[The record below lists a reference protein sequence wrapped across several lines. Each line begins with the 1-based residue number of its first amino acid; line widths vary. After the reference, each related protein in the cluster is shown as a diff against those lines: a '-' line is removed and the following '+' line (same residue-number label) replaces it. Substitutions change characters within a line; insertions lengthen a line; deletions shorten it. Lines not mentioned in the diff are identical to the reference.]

1 MKWIRNRCRHQR
13 LGRRCCCRRS
23 ARRRIDHLAVGDGK
37 PAELAIQ
44 APLPNGRARALGT
57 RRARVRVWASREER
71 TAHQPPASRS
81 STISICAPAAKERYR
96 LESCEPVEDHAC
108 CAIASLLVSC
118 CTILGA
124 MVTTQ
129 PAWLS
134 CLSQNLRRGPSS
146 ATAAARRELGGAP
159 RWQVAMRGVSYG
171 SDKFPRQVCA

>member
-44 APLPNGRARALGT
+44 APLPNGHARALGT

-124 MVTTQ
+124 MVITPGRTHTREPRPNVQ
-129 PAWLS
+129 K
-134 CLSQNLRRGPSS
+134 N
-146 ATAAARRELGGAP
+146 ARRAP
-159 RWQVAMRGVSYG
+159 VEVEFLLPNFYKIR
-171 SDKFPRQVCA
+171 